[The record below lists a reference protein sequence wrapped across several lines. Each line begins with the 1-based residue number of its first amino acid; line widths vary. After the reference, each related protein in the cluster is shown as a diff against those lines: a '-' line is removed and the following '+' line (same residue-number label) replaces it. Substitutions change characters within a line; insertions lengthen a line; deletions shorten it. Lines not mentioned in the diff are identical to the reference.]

1 MIDFSHTP
9 VLLNEVMDV
18 LELQPGMIVVDCTT
32 GGGNHSRAMLQ
43 RILPGGRLIGLDQDQ
58 TALAAAD
65 QQLAPLG
72 RDNYQLVHS
81 NFVEVKKVMAQLG
94 GIRPDA
100 ILMDLGVS
108 SYQLDEAQRGF
119 SYQHSGPLDMRMDQ
133 AADIPTAADLVN
145 QWSEQE
151 LARVI
156 WEYGEERWA
165 KRIAQ
170 FIVEQRSI
178 KPILTTEQLVAVIKM
193 AVPAGAR
200 QEGPHPAKRT
210 FQALRIAVNGELRI
224 LNESIEDCVGLLKPG
239 GRLAVITFHS
249 LEDRCV
255 KNQFRQLAQGCI
267 CPKDLPV
274 CQCHRVAQGKVITT
288 KPILPSKEEVDS
300 NPRSRS
306 AKLRAFLKK

>member
-133 AADIPTAADLVN
+133 AADIPTAADLLN

-210 FQALRIAVNGELRI
+210 FQALRIAVNGELKI
-224 LNESIEDCVGLLKPG
+224 LNKSIEDCVGLLKPG

>member
-178 KPILTTEQLVAVIKM
+178 KPILTTEQLVTVIKM

-274 CQCHRVAQGKVITT
+274 CQCHRVAQGKVVTT